1 MSQLPDPTDP
11 SKVVQTALGGIKEA
25 LKAGRDIKETA
36 KEVNTF
42 LDEEAKARVAWRRK
56 QQEVQRRG
64 DMMYIDAINEYR
76 VLYNLKRNKEQAF
89 KEIEKEFGK
98 RAVDEVQALEV
109 RLRKERKELQ
119 GEYDSDRRA
128 TRNEWLVL
136 GVLALVIYGILKATK
151 VW

>member
-11 SKVVQTALGGIKEA
+11 SKVVQTALGGIREA
-25 LKAGRDIKETA
+25 IKAGRDIKETA

-42 LDEEAKARVAWRRK
+42 LDEEARARVAWRKK
-56 QQEVQRRG
+56 QQDVQRRG

-76 VLYNLKRNKEQAF
+76 ILYGIKKQKEIAF
-89 KEIEKEFGK
+89 KGIEKEFGK
-98 RAVDEVQALEV
+98 KAVQEIEQLEV
-109 RLRKERKELQ
+109 RLRKERKDLQ
-119 GEYDSDRRA
+119 REFESDRKQ

-136 GVLALVIYGILKATK
+136 GVLALLLYAVLKITK